1 MQGKVSPARLSAL
14 TLALALVTPGAL
26 HAQASLSLPV
36 PEKDSLP
43 RERISLSIK
52 LPEKVEKVQDPPV
65 VRPKLRSPVFDSY
78 VFGATKPI
86 PRRQFVFDT
95 LRRLER
101 VGVLPDLASRQLVRS
116 RIQDFSMMG
125 RSIWAYYEKLVDIYR
140 KDALPRFDIEPLD
153 IERFRQVMDI
163 FASLF
168 QTEYRNSLEADRL
181 LIKMIDQLKQV
192 RGQGT
197 IKLVELKEATDGSMV
212 LELEVRKE
220 GLKGWP

>member
-1 MQGKVSPARLSAL
+1 VLLAGLSLGLPDPAA
-14 TLALALVTPGAL
+14 
-26 HAQASLSLPV
+26 AQATLSLPV

-78 VFGATKPI
+78 VFGATRPI
-86 PRRQFVFDT
+86 PRRDFVFDT
-95 LRRLER
+95 LKRLER
-101 VGVLPDLASRQLVRS
+101 IGVVPDLASRQMVRS
-116 RIQDFSMMG
+116 NIRDFNVLG
-125 RSIWAYYEKLVDIYR
+125 RSIWSYYEKLLDIYR

-163 FASLF
+163 FVPLF
-168 QTEYRNSLEADRL
+168 QTEYRNALEADRL
-181 LIKMIDQLKQV
+181 LVKMIDQLKQV